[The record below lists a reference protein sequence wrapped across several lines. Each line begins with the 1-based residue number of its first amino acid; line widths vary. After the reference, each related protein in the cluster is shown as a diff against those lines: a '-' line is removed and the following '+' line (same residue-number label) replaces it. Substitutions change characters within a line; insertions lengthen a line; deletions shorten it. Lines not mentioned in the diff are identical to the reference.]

1 MPFRAF
7 TARRSAWSASHTNHP
22 VNFLTGSRQVSFSPA
37 KAVFT
42 SIDVLLDTLF
52 NQVLCNLRPCQAA
65 TGSGVTSSYDSLLE
79 LFERLGNFLQRLEIY
94 MKIPT
99 TTTMTNI
106 IVKIMVEVLSV
117 LALATKQIKQ
127 GRLSRCTITF
137 IAHISMCY
145 RVFCQNTV
153 WGERG

>member
-1 MPFRAF
+1 M
-7 TARRSAWSASHTNHP
+7 
-22 VNFLTGSRQVSFSPA
+22 
-37 KAVFT
+37 FT
-42 SIDVLLDTLF
+42 SIDVLLTVRPLDTLF

-65 TGSGVTSSYDSLLE
+65 SEVTSSYDALLE
-79 LFERLGNFLQRLEIY
+79 LFELLGNFLQRLEIY

-127 GRLSRCTITF
+127 GRLSRCTITY
-137 IAHISMCY
+137 IAHISTCY
-145 RVFCQNTV
+145 RVFCQKTV
-153 WGERG
+153 WEERG